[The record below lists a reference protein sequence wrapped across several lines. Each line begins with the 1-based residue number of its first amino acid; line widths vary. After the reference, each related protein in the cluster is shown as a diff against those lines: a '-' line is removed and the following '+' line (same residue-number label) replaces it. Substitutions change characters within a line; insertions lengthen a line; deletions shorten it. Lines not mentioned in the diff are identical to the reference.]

1 MFTIQQLYDG
11 QLVPLDMMY
20 LDAYAGALTLANVT
34 IQADADADTLTA
46 PAPLTVTFDGQA
58 FPLSGANYRAATTG
72 ALTLSVDPS
81 ALTAG
86 IYTYPLLSTSGQWQG
101 VGRFAW
107 SFAGWGVAGRGSA
120 RVLPLV
126 YVSVYA
132 FAAAT
137 TPTLPAT
144 VPTSAWRT

>member
-1 MFTIQQLYDG
+1 MFTIQQVYDG
-11 QLVPLDMMY
+11 QTVPLDMIY

-34 IQADADADTLTA
+34 IQADADADALTA
-46 PAPLTVTFDGQA
+46 PAPLTVVFDGQT
-58 FPLSGANYRAATTG
+58 FPLSGADYRAAATG
-72 ALTLSVDPS
+72 ALVISADPS

-86 IYTYPLLSTSGQWQG
+86 IYTYPLLSTSGYWQG

-120 RVLPLV
+120 SVLPLV

-132 FAAAT
+132 LTAT

-144 VPTSAWRT
+144 VPTSAWR

>member
-11 QLVPLDMMY
+11 QLVPLDMIY

-46 PAPLTVTFDGQA
+46 PAPLIVAFGGQPL
-58 FPLSGANYRAATTG
+58 PLSGAEYRTVVTG
-72 ALTLSVDPS
+72 ALVISADPS